1 MKEGKS
7 LPSFVLG
14 ELWRWCPLILSR
26 GSCPGFGGLLR
37 CRCGPVLSRSL
48 GAALCSAHPMYPEF
62 LLCGAQPPPRLGPAS
77 SHPESPIPRVLSN
90 CLPPVALPA
99 VGTQPSSCGPRP
111 FGGWLWLSPGSLSS
125 QLFHL
130 LSKHPELRLVPASPI
145 IA

>member
-77 SHPESPIPRVLSN
+77 SHPESPSPQV
-90 CLPPVALPA
+90 PV
-99 VGTQPSSCGPRP
+99 SCQIASHQ
-111 FGGWLWLSPGSLSS
+111 WLCPLWALSPHPADLGLLEAGCGFLQVLCLLSS
-125 QLFHL
+125 STVC
-130 LSKHPELRLVPASPI
+130 LSTLN
-145 IA
+145 